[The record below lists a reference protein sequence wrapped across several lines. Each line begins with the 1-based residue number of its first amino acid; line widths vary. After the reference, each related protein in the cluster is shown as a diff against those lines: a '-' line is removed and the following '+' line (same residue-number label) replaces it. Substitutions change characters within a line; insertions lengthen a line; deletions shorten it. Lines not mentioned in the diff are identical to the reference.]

1 MTAPVT
7 TTDACHRNANDPSGR
22 TSAGCRRRVKGASSA
37 EAAVETTFVRAAY
50 VALYKQV
57 TPFYKYLLTWPGIH
71 VQQAY
76 AASSSSSA
84 A

>member
-1 MTAPVT
+1 MAANTA
-7 TTDACHRNANDPSGR
+7 N
-22 TSAGCRRRVKGASSA
+22 TS
-37 EAAVETTFVRAAY
+37 EAAFRSALRTNDFV
-50 VALYKQV
+50 LEI
-57 TPFYKYLLTWPGIH
+57 LTWPGIH